1 MRAFVARIIAAI
13 RLLARDRR
21 IPKSLRWIAGLGL
34 LPIPGPVD
42 EAILLV
48 IAPIF
53 AIFYREPLR
62 DAWAAAS
69 EEKEARVGGPPT
81 FR

>member
-1 MRAFVARIIAAI
+1 MRAFVARVIAAI

-42 EAILLV
+42 EAILLL

-62 DAWAAAS
+62 EAWTAAANQ
-69 EEKEARVGGPPT
+69 KART
-81 FR
+81 ERS